1 MFDGRW
7 RTTVDK
13 GTGPVGEGLHRT
25 GVTADHLTA
34 LGLGMA
40 AVAAVVIGS
49 GHLLWGLVAMG
60 LAAVPDLL
68 DGPVAHAAG
77 TASVRGAFFDST
89 ADRVTDAL
97 VLVGI
102 GWFLASSR
110 GGHWSL
116 LAMGVLATSTLIS
129 YQRAKAESLGLDAK
143 GGLFERAERI
153 LAISVGLAF
162 PVLLLP
168 VLWVLLAGTSLTA
181 VQRFA
186 KVWRQATVAGESPA
200 RAPEPAPAPPVAVD
214 VPVADLE
221 REHRSRRFSA
231 RDGESAFEA
240 RWQAWRA
247 ANQADRAGRPRWG
260 ERDRVSL
267 GVRWRERRA
276 QAEGSV
282 DRHRRPR
289 SRP

>member
-1 MFDGRW
+1 MA
-7 RTTVDK
+7 K
-13 GTGPVGEGLHRT
+13 GTGPLGEGLHRI
-25 GVTADHLTA
+25 GLTADHLTA

-40 AVAAVVIGS
+40 AVAGVVIGS

-97 VLVGI
+97 VLIGV

-110 GGHWSL
+110 GGHWAL
-116 LAMGVLATSTLIS
+116 LAMAVLGTSTLIS
-129 YQRAKAESLGLDAK
+129 YERAKAESLGFDAK

-162 PVLLLP
+162 PVLLVP
-168 VLWVLLAGTSLTA
+168 VLWVLLGGTGITA

-186 KVWRQATVAGESPA
+186 KVWRQATVVRDEAAQSEP
-200 RAPEPAPAPPVAVD
+200 PAPVEAVEE
-214 VPVADLE
+214 PVADFDPD
-221 REHRSRRFSA
+221 HRLHRFSA
-231 RDGESAFEA
+231 RDSGSTFEA
-240 RWQAWRA
+240 RRQAWRA
-247 ANQADRAGRPRWG
+247 ASQAHRSGRPRRG
-260 ERDRVSL
+260 ERDRVPL
-267 GVRWRERRA
+267 GDRWRERRA
-276 QAEGSV
+276 QAQ
-282 DRHRRPR
+282 DTANRHRRPR